1 MGRAKRVQKSC
12 RGGGH
17 RTVQPGVRQRE
28 QPRGY
33 TSAGPRTHPVRTCGA
48 NFGTRH
54 GSQRTVMGPAWPGR
68 GDAVRRAGGAV
79 PSTGHG
85 VQTRAVHVCG
95 CGVCE
100 QTHPCMHPAL
110 CARQVQCCPHG
121 TTVSVRVGHVGG
133 GAGHAHEGGVALRG
147 HGAPTPAPHADHR
160 DFFRAGSPAR
170 GAPLRR
176 CAAPS
181 AAWRAHRAPERERR
195 TVGPRAA
202 QTPGSER
209 GARRLGARD
218 CGGGCGQNA
227 AGLGTSRG

>member
-1 MGRAKRVQKSC
+1 MSGGRAPHRAARRSPARAATGLYFGRATDTAGADLWCEFRHEARITADGDGACVARTRRRSATCRRGSVQHRARHTYTSSARVRLRSVRTDAPMHAPSAVRTAGAVLSARNNSVSARGARGRGRGART
-12 RGGGH
+12 RGGG
-17 RTVQPGVRQRE
+17 G
-28 QPRGY
+28 
-33 TSAGPRTHPVRTCGA
+33 
-48 NFGTRH
+48 
-54 GSQRTVMGPAWPGR
+54 
-68 GDAVRRAGGAV
+68 
-79 PSTGHG
+79 
-85 VQTRAVHVCG
+85 
-95 CGVCE
+95 
-100 QTHPCMHPAL
+100 
-110 CARQVQCCPHG
+110 
-121 TTVSVRVGHVGG
+121 
-133 GAGHAHEGGVALRG
+133 ALRG

-209 GARRLGARD
+209 GARRLRARD